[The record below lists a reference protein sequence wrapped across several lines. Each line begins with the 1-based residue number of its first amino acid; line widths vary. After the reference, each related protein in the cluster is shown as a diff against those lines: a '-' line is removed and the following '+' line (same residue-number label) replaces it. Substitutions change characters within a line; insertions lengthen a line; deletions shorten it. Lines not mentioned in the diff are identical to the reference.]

1 MTKTDE
7 KILTIFGQKIRYYRT
22 ERKLSAAQLAMLTG
36 LKTANLTQIEI
47 GKINLRLTTLY
58 RIAKALDMHPCEV
71 LAPRS

>member
-7 KILTIFGQKIRYYRT
+7 KILTIFGQKITYYRT
-22 ERKLSAAQLAMLTG
+22 ERNLSAAQLARLTG
-36 LKTANLTQIEI
+36 LKTGNLTQIEI
-47 GKINLRLTTLY
+47 GKINIRLTTLY